1 MKRSHYLRFLYPLL
15 IATPLAAQTAG
26 EKPPFHLPDTVDLQQ
41 DIVYARYG
49 ERALH
54 LDLYLPKQGSAL
66 PAVVWVHG
74 GGWSGGDKNRFRRQA
89 ALMAAHGFAAACIEY
104 RLSGEATFPA
114 AIYDVKASV
123 RWLRANAKQ
132 YRINPDKIGAAGGS
146 AGAHLVALLGVTPNV
161 AEFEGPGGNPGV
173 SSRVQAVV
181 AIYPPTDLIPAGK
194 KNPTAQNGIT
204 RFLGATY
211 AENPSLWAKASPV
224 TYVSK
229 DAPPFFFLHG
239 DDDKLVDYHQSLEM
253 ADKLKAA
260 GASAEVFIAKGAGHG
275 FANGPE
281 WFQQTLDRIEAFF
294 TRTLK

>member
-1 MKRSHYLRFLYPLL
+1 MTILMKLICLL
-15 IATPLAAQTAG
+15 LLAASVAAQTAN
-26 EKPPFHLPDTVDLQQ
+26 EHPPYHLPDTVEFTP
-41 DIVYARYG
+41 DIVYAQYG
-49 ERALH
+49 DRALH
-54 LDLYLPKQGSAL
+54 LDLYLPKQGNNL

-74 GGWSGGDKNRFRRQA
+74 GGWSGGDKGRFRRQA
-89 ALMAAHGFAAACIEY
+89 AIMAGHGFAAACIEY
-104 RLSGEATFPA
+104 RLSGEAAFPA
-114 AIYDVKASV
+114 AIWDVKASV
-123 RWLRANAKQ
+123 RWLRANARK

-181 AIYPPTDLIPAGK
+181 AIYPPTDFIPAAK
-194 KNPTAQNGIT
+194 NNPTAQNGIS
-204 RFLGATY
+204 RFLGCTY
-211 AENPSLWAKASPV
+211 ADNPDLWAKASPV

-239 DDDKLVDYHQSLEM
+239 DQDKLVDYHQSLEM

-260 GASAEVFIAKGAGHG
+260 GAKPDVFIAKGAGHG
-275 FANGPE
+275 FANGAE
-281 WFQQTLDRIEAFF
+281 WFQQTLDKIEAFF